1 MNFILS
7 KNPII
12 TIHKKP
18 DELTKVK
25 NIFKEKEL
33 EFFNLLKN
41 QKKEERKSLKIF
53 KNEKLFKKQTTKDLR

>member
-1 MNFILS
+1 
-7 KNPII
+7 
-12 TIHKKP
+12 
-18 DELTKVK
+18 VK

-41 QKKEERKSLKIF
+41 QKKEERKSLQIF

>member
-1 MNFILS
+1 LNFILS

-25 NIFKEKEL
+25 NFERKRDK
-33 EFFNLLKN
+33 FFNFFKF
-41 QKKEERKSLKIF
+41 KKEEKKQTLKIF
-53 KNEKLFKKQTTKDLR
+53 KNENKILKGL